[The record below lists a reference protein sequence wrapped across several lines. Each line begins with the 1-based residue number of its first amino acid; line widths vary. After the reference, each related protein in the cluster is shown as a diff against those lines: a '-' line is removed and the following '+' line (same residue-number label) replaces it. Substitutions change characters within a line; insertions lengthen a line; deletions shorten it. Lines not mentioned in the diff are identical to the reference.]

1 MSSKTQ
7 YKEALS
13 RAQEAVRKENQKFL
27 LLQKKFQTLSGEYM
41 DEVKKVKHLEKA
53 LGERTEQLKALVSK
67 KWWQFWK

>member
-13 RAQEAVRKENQKFL
+13 KAQEVIRKENQKFL

-41 DEVKKVKHLEKA
+41 DEVKKVRHLEKA
-53 LGERTEQLKALVSK
+53 LSERTSQLKALSSK